1 LTLAEAHNYNEK
13 NHSAWNKTMDREEI
27 LRKIEEIRSEVE
39 RDQMKT
45 LHSRIQERRFHLHGS
60 HRGRFVRLFLEKVR
74 KRLILEMS
82 LILQP
87 ILDNQKEINLRF
99 LREIERLKEA
109 VSAGRAAESEKGRDA
124 QGPAD

>member
-1 LTLAEAHNYNEK
+1 
-13 NHSAWNKTMDREEI
+13 MDREEI
-27 LRKIEEIRSEVE
+27 LRKIEEIRNGVE
-39 RDQMKT
+39 KDQLNT
-45 LHSRIQERRFHLHGS
+45 LRAKILERRFHLHGS
-60 HRGRFVRLFLEKVR
+60 HRSRISRLFLQKFR

-109 VSAGRAAESEKGRDA
+109 VSSGRSDESEKGKDA
-124 QGPAD
+124 QGPPD